1 MYNVGILMVVFGLI
15 FSIINGIQML
25 SNYKI
30 YVTSQ
35 SKSRLNLTINSI
47 TLGSSILLIAL
58 GIGYIFIVYS
68 QL

>member
-1 MYNVGILMVVFGLI
+1 MYNVGFLMVVFGLI